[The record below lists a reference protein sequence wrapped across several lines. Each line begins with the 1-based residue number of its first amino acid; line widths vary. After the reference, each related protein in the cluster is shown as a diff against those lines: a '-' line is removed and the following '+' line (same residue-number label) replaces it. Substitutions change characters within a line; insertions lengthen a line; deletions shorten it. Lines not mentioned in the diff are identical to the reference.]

1 MIFAFLKTYIYLI
14 SAALFYPV
22 VVLLA
27 GLSVWV
33 LLLVGVFCADV
44 FERLRLKPL
53 KTGLARL
60 ADSEFVTSACSFPV
74 RAYARDLSQLL
85 VGKQGHI
92 ELEVENLL
100 QHHRLALSKKLDRLM
115 ILVRTGPGLGLI
127 GTLIPMGTGLAALG
141 QGDMTRLSAD
151 LVIAFTTTVVGMAVG
166 LIAYVLYLLQRRWQ
180 QEDLRYM
187 EIITELNVLDG
198 ASQTVTTNGNEELV
212 VESQAA

>member
-14 SAALFYPV
+14 SAALFTPV

-33 LLLVGVFCADV
+33 LVMLGIFCADG
-44 FERLRLKPL
+44 FERLRLKPIKNQL
-53 KTGLARL
+53 EKLT
-60 ADSEFVTSACSFPV
+60 DPEFIKKSCSHPV
-74 RAYARDLSQLL
+74 RAYYHDLKRLL
-85 VGKQGHI
+85 VTTETTRDIKI
-92 ELEVENLL
+92 ENLL
-100 QHHRLALSKKLDRLM
+100 QHHRLQLGKKLDRLM

-151 LVIAFTTTVVGMAVG
+151 LVIAFTTTVVGMAIG
-166 LIAYVLYLLQRRWQ
+166 LIAFVLYTVLKRWK

-187 EIITELNVLDG
+187 ECMTEFVMLNVDKG
-198 ASQTVTTNGNEELV
+198 EGSTEGCDRETR
-212 VESQAA
+212 AA

>member
-1 MIFAFLKTYIYLI
+1 MIFPLIKTYIYLI

-27 GLSVWV
+27 GLSIWV
-33 LLLVGVFCADV
+33 LLLVGMFVADG

-53 KTGLARL
+53 KSDLGRL
-60 ADSEFVTSACSFPV
+60 SSASFLKTACSHTV
-74 RAYARDLSQLL
+74 RSYHRDLRRLL
-85 VGKQGHI
+85 ATEDGNEI
-92 ELEVENLL
+92 AIENLL
-100 QHHRLALSKKLDRLM
+100 QHYRLQLNKRLDRLM
-115 ILVRTGPGLGLI
+115 ILVRIGPGLGLI

-166 LIAYVLYLLQRRWQ
+166 LIAFVLYTVQKRWQ

-187 EIITELNVLDG
+187 EIMTELDAGELQGEFD
-198 ASQTVTTNGNEELV
+198 ATVGRLAM
-212 VESQAA
+212 ESEAA